1 MFRNPFSDQ
10 ELARRVGA
18 VRAEMAGRNLD
29 LAVFSAPES
38 VFYLTGLDHWGY
50 FAPHHL
56 IVPAT
61 GEMILV
67 TRAMERVTIE
77 NQVRNA
83 RFSGHSDS
91 VAPASHLAGELRSLA
106 GRRIGF
112 EMASPGL
119 THAAGREL
127 AESLGALEW
136 ADITDLTHGLRL
148 VKSPEEQALMRAAAK
163 ASDAGTMAAIAA
175 IRDGAREADVAA
187 ECTAAMIRAGSNPP
201 GFGPFIRPDRRIAEE
216 HTTWGDGTYRT
227 GERVMLE
234 LAGCVSRYH
243 APMGRLIHLGHIRDE
258 DAAMAEISKRA
269 FDASLKGLRP
279 GRKAREVYA
288 DWQAVVDAA
297 GMPHYRRHHCG
308 YLVGLGFPPT
318 WTGGNRVAGL
328 RQDSDLA
335 IREGM
340 SFHLLSWFTETGRGD
355 FFVSDC
361 ALLGPDGPELL
372 TTAPMGPTVIR

>member
-1 MFRNPFSDQ
+1 MFRNPFSDK
-10 ELARRVGA
+10 ELSRRVTA
-18 VRAEMAGRNLD
+18 VRGEMATRSLD

-56 IVPAT
+56 IVPAE
-61 GEMILV
+61 GEMVLV
-67 TRAMERVTIE
+67 TRQMERVTIE

-91 VAPASHLAGELRSLA
+91 VSPASHLARELGNLTGKRV
-106 GRRIGF
+106 GF
-112 EMASPGL
+112 ETASSGF
-119 THAAGREL
+119 TFAAGKEL
-127 AESLGALEW
+127 TVMLGGSAW
-136 ADITDLTHGLRL
+136 SDISDLTDALRL

-175 IRDGAREADVAA
+175 IHDGAREADVAA

-201 GFGPFIRPDRRIAEE
+201 GFGPFIRPDHRIAEE
-216 HTTWGDGTYRT
+216 HTTWGNGTYKD

-258 DAAMAEISKRA
+258 DAAMAEIAKRA
-269 FDASLKGLRP
+269 FEASLRGLRP
-279 GRKAREVYA
+279 GRRARDVYA
-288 DWQAVVDAA
+288 DWQAVVDDA

-308 YLVGLGFPPT
+308 YLVGLGFPPS
-318 WTGGNRVAGL
+318 WTGGNKVTGL
-328 RQDSDLA
+328 RHDSDLE

-355 FFVSDC
+355 FFVSNC
-361 ALLGPDGPELL
+361 ALLGPNGPELL
-372 TTAPMGPTVIR
+372 TTAPMGPTVL

>member
-1 MFRNPFSDQ
+1 MFRNPFSDE
-10 ELARRVGA
+10 ELARRVAA
-18 VRAEMAGRNLD
+18 VRAEMAARDLD
-29 LAVFSAPES
+29 VAVFSAPES

-56 IVPAT
+56 IVRPE
-61 GEMILV
+61 GEMVLI

-77 NQVRNA
+77 TQVRNA

-91 VAPASHLAGELRSLA
+91 VTAASHLAGELRGLA

-112 EMASPGL
+112 EMASSGF

-127 AESLGALEW
+127 VEALGAGDW
-136 ADITDLTHGLRL
+136 AEISDLTDALRR
-148 VKSPEEQALMRAAAK
+148 VKSPEEQALMRAAGR
-163 ASDAGTMAAIAA
+163 ASDAGTRAAIEA
-175 IRDGAREADVAA
+175 IRDGAREVDVAA

-201 GFGPFIRPDRRIAEE
+201 GFGPFIRPDHRIAEE
-216 HTTWGDGTYRT
+216 HTTWGDGVYRA
-227 GERVMLE
+227 GGRVMLE

-243 APMGRLIHLGHIRDE
+243 APMGRLIHLGSIRDE
-258 DAAMAEISKRA
+258 DAAMAETAKRA
-269 FDASLKGLRP
+269 FDATLTGLRP
-279 GRKAREVYA
+279 GRLAREVYA
-288 DWQAVVDAA
+288 DWQAVVDEA

-308 YLVGLGFPPT
+308 YLVGIGVPPS
-318 WTGGNRVAGL
+318 WTGGNKVTGL
-328 RQDSDLA
+328 RHDSDLE

-355 FFVSDC
+355 FFVSNC
-361 ALLGPDGPELL
+361 ALLGPEGPELL

>member
-1 MFRNPFSDQ
+1 MFRNPFSDA
-10 ELARRVGA
+10 ELARRLKA
-18 VRAEMAGRNLD
+18 VRAEIAARGLD

-56 IVPAT
+56 IVRPE
-61 GEMILV
+61 GETVLV
-67 TRAMERVTIE
+67 TRQMERVTIE

-91 VAPASHLAGELRSLA
+91 VTAASHLARELRSLA
-106 GRRIGF
+106 GKRVGF
-112 EMASPGL
+112 EASSSGL
-119 THAAGREL
+119 TFAAGQEI
-127 AESLGALEW
+127 AAGAGGW
-136 ADITDLTHGLRL
+136 ADITDLTDTLRL
-148 VKSPEEQALMRAAAK
+148 EKSPEEQALLRAAAK
-163 ASDAGTMAAIAA
+163 ASDAGTIAAIAA
-175 IRDGAREADVAA
+175 IHDGAREADVAA

-201 GFGPFIRPDRRIAEE
+201 GFGPFLRPDHRIAEE
-216 HTTWGDGTYRT
+216 HTTWGDGNYRN

-243 APMGRLIHLGHIRDE
+243 APMGRLIHLGFIRDE
-258 DAAMAEISKRA
+258 DAEMAEIAKRA
-269 FDASLKGLRP
+269 FDAAFNGLRP
-279 GRKAREVYA
+279 GRRARDVYA

-308 YLVGLGFPPT
+308 YLVGIGFPPS
-318 WTGGNRVAGL
+318 WTGGNKVTGL
-328 RQDSDLA
+328 RHDSDLE

-340 SFHLLSWFTETGRGD
+340 SFHLLSWFTETGRGN
-355 FFVSDC
+355 FFVSNT

-372 TTAPMGPTVIR
+372 TTAPMGPTVIG